1 MTIGRATY
9 DLGWKWSN
17 DLGPLVGAG
26 HCPVEHV
33 GLVISS
39 SAAVTFDDGRVVELK
54 PGDLFHV
61 PPIPHDS
68 GVIGDQPIASLSRR
82 LKNTRKRAGETI
94 DLIAASLFSTSGSKC
109 IPRAHPVR
117 TRR

>member
-1 MTIGRATY
+1 MTIGRAA
-9 DLGWKWSN
+9 DDPGWKWSN
-17 DLGPLVGAG
+17 DVGPRVGAR
-26 HCPVEHV
+26 HCPVEHI

-54 PGDLFHV
+54 PGDLFYV

-68 GVIGDQPIASLSRR
+68 WVIGDQPIASL
-82 LKNTRKRAGETI
+82 
-94 DLIAASLFSTSGSKC
+94 
-109 IPRAHPVR
+109 